1 MTGDCEQPPLGP
13 AKGSPVQQHLWVCWL
28 SLCKTGFVTCF
39 EADAGS
45 SHVNSLVLCGKVSW
59 PGMEEVPA
67 CGRSFFQ
74 LWLCRS
80 SNCGRVTV
88 SAEWIAE

>member
-45 SHVNSLVLCGKVSW
+45 SHVNSSVLCGKVSW

-67 CGRSFFQ
+67 LGQVILPTVAVSFFQ
-74 LWLCRS
+74 LWPCHGECRVDS
-80 SNCGRVTV
+80 
-88 SAEWIAE
+88 